1 MSLTSQPEAGDQ
13 LAGFAERPVDD
24 SATGAIERN
33 TLACEEGL
41 RPSPAR
47 MMPALI
53 SSSLYLQIASN
64 ISFVGR
70 MPFSLSS
77 VVFASTITRIVCL
90 PVSAEV
96 KRRFA

>member
-13 LAGFAERPVDD
+13 LAGFAE
-24 SATGAIERN
+24 
-33 TLACEEGL
+33 
-41 RPSPAR
+41 
-47 MMPALI
+47 
-53 SSSLYLQIASN
+53 YLPIAYN

>member
-1 MSLTSQPEAGDQ
+1 MTVRLEPSN
-13 LAGFAERPVDD
+13 
-24 SATGAIERN
+24 AIR
-33 TLACEEGL
+33 LPCEEGL
-41 RPSPAR
+41 EAV
-47 MMPALI
+47 ACAHDAGIDQLLVI
-53 SSSLYLQIASN
+53 FAIASN